1 MPIVLRTNRVAHDVD
16 ILRYNACGLSLRTV
30 GALTGVH
37 PTSVAARLRLLKA
50 PPADT
55 RRAFMEDVFAAL
67 SQSEQEWL
75 CDELNQQVPVKQYVI
90 NLIKN
95 AHQKAR
101 IKNVPDRNDDQVVPG
116 GSTEP
121 E

>member
-1 MPIVLRTNRVAHDVD
+1 MPVVLRTNRIASDVD
-16 ILRYNACGLSLRTV
+16 ILRFNACGLSLRTV

-37 PTSVAARLRLLKA
+37 PTSVAARLRLLNA

-67 SQSEQEWL
+67 SYDEQQWL

-90 NLIKN
+90 DLLKS
-95 AHQKAR
+95 KY
-101 IKNVPDRNDDQVVPG
+101 RNSVHGTPQNNP
-116 GSTEP
+116 
-121 E
+121 